1 MVEKLSR
8 EAWHLGFVVHNVE
21 KTAKRLQG
29 LLGID
34 SWIIRVIEP
43 QSATFYG
50 EEVSHTF
57 KIAMGHLGSLGI
69 ELLQPVKGKSVYA
82 EHLKKGEESFHHI
95 AIRIPENKLREVLD
109 KLKER
114 GGEVIQTGRVG
125 ESPGYYYYIDLKEM
139 NLVLELNPTEE

>member
-1 MVEKLSR
+1 MVEKLSG
-8 EAWHLGFVVHNVE
+8 EPWHLGFVVHDVE

-34 SWIIRVIEP
+34 TWITRVVEP
-43 QSATFYG
+43 QSATSHG

-82 EHLKKGEESFHHI
+82 EHLDKGEESFHHI
-95 AIRIPENKLREVLD
+95 AVRIPENELREVLD
-109 KLKER
+109 QLKER
-114 GGEVIQTGRVG
+114 GGEVIQTGIVG
-125 ESPGYYYYIDLKEM
+125 ESSGYYYIDLKEI
-139 NLVLELNPTEE
+139 NLFLELNPTEV